1 MFQDYAL
8 FPHMNLRDNVSF
20 GLRMAGM
27 GKAERHKK
35 ADEKL
40 DLVGLVADGSKRPH
54 ELSGG
59 QRQRVALARALA
71 VKPDVLLLDE
81 PLGALDLK
89 LRRAMQDELK
99 IIQRQVGT
107 TFVHVT
113 HDQEEAMAI
122 ADRIIVMNSGQIE
135 DAGPPSQVYNQPAT
149 LFTADFMGEM
159 NHIPAQ
165 IKKGKASTNLG
176 TFPAQDMPDGA
187 ATLCIRPE
195 TIHADGRGLSLGTA
209 QVKNVTFFGAHIR
222 VMLASNETPDATLLA
237 HLPPGDM
244 PKEGSKIPLSVDANA
259 LRFYPEC
266 C

>member
-1 MFQDYAL
+1 
-8 FPHMNLRDNVSF
+8 
-20 GLRMAGM
+20 
-27 GKAERHKK
+27 
-35 ADEKL
+35 
-40 DLVGLVADGSKRPH
+40 
-54 ELSGG
+54 
-59 QRQRVALARALA
+59 
-71 VKPDVLLLDE
+71 
-81 PLGALDLK
+81 
-89 LRRAMQDELK
+89 MQEELK
-99 IIQRQVGT
+99 VIQRQVGT

-122 ADRIIVMNSGQIE
+122 ADRIVVMNSGQIE

-176 TFPAQDMPDGA
+176 TLPAQGMPDGA

-222 VMLASNETPDATLLA
+222 VILASDEKPDLTLLA